1 MGTSMKVD
9 IIEKEDLELL
19 NHLSGLRGKFIRLSF
34 DHEDEMKT
42 ILKPIREATNRNK
55 KLRKQNQSDLV
66 TALDNQKDEIA
77 SDLMDEILEIRE
89 YDVPYHVRVSIDL
102 DIFVGHWYTVKW
114 TSQHDCPKFERRTDL
129 LQWPDPVVL
138 AYDIETTKLPL
149 KFPDAEIDHVMMISY
164 MVDQQGYLIVNR
176 SIVSEDVEDFE
187 FTPRPEFEGP
197 FIVFNEP
204 DEKATIMKFFDH
216 VKELKPHVIVTYNG
230 DFFDWPFVDNRAK
243 KYGLDMKTEIGF
255 QKISQNQEE
264 NYLSRQCLHM
274 DAYRWVKRD
283 SYLPVGS
290 QGLKAAAKAKLRFDP
305 VELDPEEMCKMAAEE
320 PQTLA
325 TYSVSDALATYYMYM
340 KYVHPFIFALST
352 IIPMEPD
359 EVLRKGSG
367 SLCEALLMVEAFR
380 ANIIYPNKQKSD
392 PESTYLGHLLSTE
405 TYVGGRVEAIECG
418 VFRAD
423 FPEKFRLDP
432 EAYEALIMNV
442 ERTMTFSLE
451 KEEGVPVDQVTNYKE
466 VCDEIKKALADL
478 RDRPNRLENPLIYH
492 LDVGAMYPNIILTNR
507 LQPPALIDEETC
519 ASCDYNELD
528 APCRRKMDWM
538 WRGDYYPANKNET
551 SRVRQQLETEKF
563 MHQGQMV
570 PYHKL
575 NENVRAD
582 KLKSRVTEYCRRAYK
597 KIKVTK
603 EERRENIICQRENS
617 FYVDTVRAFRDRRYE
632 FKGLLKKAKK
642 KLEEA
647 QKKGD
652 PTEIKDVNGLVVL
665 YDSLQLGTV

>member
-1 MGTSMKVD
+1 MQILFRNFSSLKVIKNW
-9 IIEKEDLELL
+9 II
-19 NHLSGLRGKFIRLSF
+19 LS
-34 DHEDEMKT
+34 
-42 ILKPIREATNRNK
+42 
-55 KLRKQNQSDLV
+55 
-66 TALDNQKDEIA
+66 
-77 SDLMDEILEIRE
+77 
-89 YDVPYHVRVSIDL
+89 
-102 DIFVGHWYTVKW
+102 
-114 TSQHDCPKFERRTDL
+114 
-129 LQWPDPVVL
+129 

-197 FIVFNEP
+197 FIVFNES
-204 DEKATIMKFFDH
+204 DEKATISKFFDH

-243 KYGLDMKTEIGF
+243 KHGLDMKAEIGF
-255 QKISQNQEE
+255 SKVKQNQEE

-305 VELDPEEMCKMAAEE
+305 EELDPEEMCRMASEQ

-367 SLCEALLMVEAFR
+367 SLCEALLMVEAYR
-380 ANIIYPNKQKSD
+380 ANIIYPNKQKQD
-392 PESTYLGHLLSTE
+392 PEGVYQGHLLSTE

-451 KEEGVPVDQVTNYKE
+451 KEEGVPVDQVTNYEE
-466 VCDEIKKALADL
+466 VCGEIKKALEDL

-507 LQPPALIDEETC
+507 LQV
-519 ASCDYNELD
+519 
-528 APCRRKMDWM
+528 W
-538 WRGDYYPANKNET
+538 
-551 SRVRQQLETEKF
+551 F
-563 MHQGQMV
+563 
-570 PYHKL
+570 
-575 NENVRAD
+575 
-582 KLKSRVTEYCRRAYK
+582 LKIFGS
-597 KIKVTK
+597 
-603 EERRENIICQRENS
+603 
-617 FYVDTVRAFRDRRYE
+617 
-632 FKGLLKKAKK
+632 
-642 KLEEA
+642 
-647 QKKGD
+647 
-652 PTEIKDVNGLVVL
+652 
-665 YDSLQLGTV
+665 